1 MSELVFHCKI
11 LIINGIYFMNKVN
24 SCLSARSSILAS
36 LGIMAKEGGVQEES
50 HSYCDK
56 AFEFFELHS
65 NY

>member
-1 MSELVFHCKI
+1 MS
-11 LIINGIYFMNKVN
+11 KVN